1 MNDCSQK
8 LLIEIIAAVPEKL
21 DSSPGAHE
29 ENLHKLKTTY
39 NSCMDIVSRA
49 LTLRM

>member
-1 MNDCSQK
+1 MDDYSQK
-8 LLIEIIAAVPEKL
+8 LLIEIIAAIPDKL
-21 DSSPGAHE
+21 NSSPGAHE
-29 ENLHKLKTTY
+29 ENLDKLKTTY